1 MKNKKMILY
10 IVIVTIVINI
20 ILFLGYSYIF
30 NNFAKID
37 VNEVENKTTSAD
49 NHDDIQQKNIKGF
62 DINKFENQYKF
73 SDNYNETPQE
83 NDINTLLEA
92 EKQISTFLKQS
103 KESKSVNNIVFIS
116 FLNILKSYTKREFSF
131 NIEENGDEVYLGT
144 LQGKYI
150 KLGINK
156 YGYKYGYYKITNP
169 EINSIFFNYVGEGY
183 YSSLINYRYLRDA
196 YSIYLDSDMQKYL
209 DIKCKQVEDLEYKE
223 LYSDGYLNANAF
235 KIKDWILDLQDF
247 IKSYPQF
254 ILNKE
259 VKDEIHSYVSMLM
272 WDDKHTFDFETNKIT
287 TESYDAYIDF
297 LEHTDKNTTEYKVVK
312 KAFTILKY
320 NNFKMSKTFENFVQK
335 YKECTDTF
343 VDTDI

>member
-1 MKNKKMILY
+1 MNKKKLIQYIIIISIL
-10 IVIVTIVINI
+10 INV
-20 ILFLGYSYIF
+20 ILFFGWTLFFS
-30 NNFAKID
+30 NFAKFDVSEFERQNESTDID
-37 VNEVENKTTSAD
+37 NALQIS
-49 NHDDIQQKNIKGF
+49 DIKEF
-62 DINKFENQYKF
+62 DINKFKNQYKF
-73 SDNYNETPQE
+73 SDNYNETPQK

-209 DIKCKQVEDLEYKE
+209 DIKCKQVEDLEYNE

-335 YKECTDTF
+335 YNESTDTF